1 MIKKIEFYKE
11 RTFSEKIDDTF
22 TFVKENWKVLL
33 KYNVIVILPLTLILT
48 FFFNKVALS
57 PEGFQQ
63 HTTLIGNEAIL
74 DMFQRIAPLSGI
86 SFIVTWIFYALQTTL
101 IKAYIDH
108 ENNFEGI
115 LWKDI
120 QQSFFHNI
128 GRFFILGIVTTLIF
142 ILAVVVV
149 TLLAIISLY
158 TLIITI
164 PLFIIGIIPMVMIM
178 PYYMYQPDGIMTAVR
193 NGYRLGWN
201 TYGGLIAMG
210 ITLTVITS
218 LLTIIP
224 TIPWSICVAIHTLD
238 SDGTGLAVALFLT
251 AVFYIFGS
259 ALVYIILI
267 VGQSIQ
273 YGHAYVKWD
282 GDNSEE
288 EVLDED
294 LHDSDSENQEDD
306 IRLKED
312 PNGFM
317 PKE

>member
-1 MIKKIEFYKE
+1 MIKRIEFYKE
-11 RTFSEKIDDTF
+11 RTFSKKIDDTF
-22 TFVKENWKVLL
+22 NFVKENWKVLL
-33 KYNVIVILPLTLILT
+33 KYNAIVILPLTLILT

-63 HTTLIGNEAIL
+63 HTTLMGNEAIL
-74 DMFQRIAPLSGI
+74 DMCQRMAPLSGMI
-86 SFIVTWIFYALQTTL
+86 FIVTWIFYALQTTL
-101 IKAYIDH
+101 IKAYMDH
-108 ENNFEGI
+108 ENSLQGI

-120 QQSFFHNI
+120 QKSFFHNI
-128 GRFFILGIVTTLIF
+128 GRFFILGVVTTLIF
-142 ILAVVVV
+142 ILAVVIV
-149 TLLAIISLY
+149 TLLAVGSLY

-193 NGYRLGWN
+193 NGYHLGWN

-210 ITLTVITS
+210 ITLMVITS

-238 SDGTGLAVALFLT
+238 PDGAGLAVALFIT
-251 AVFYIFGS
+251 GVFNIFGS
-259 ALVYIILI
+259 VLVYIILI

-273 YGHAYVKWD
+273 YGHAYAKWD
-282 GDNSEE
+282 GNDSEE
-288 EVLDED
+288 EVLD
-294 LHDSDSENQEDD
+294 DSGSESQEDN

-312 PNGFM
+312 SNDFI